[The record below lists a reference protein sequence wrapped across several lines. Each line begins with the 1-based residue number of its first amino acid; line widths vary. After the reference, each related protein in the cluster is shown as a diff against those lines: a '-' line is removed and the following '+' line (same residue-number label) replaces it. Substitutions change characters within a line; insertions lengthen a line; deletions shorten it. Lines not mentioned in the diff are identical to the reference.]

1 MWVPGFKIYVDE
13 KALNVNRKTHVE
25 AIFKLGKQFRNL
37 VSLTL
42 PCMPISFLGL
52 LIVYVLLYDST
63 PRPFSLSSV
72 FESPYLLT
80 SLNPPLC
87 FST

>member
-1 MWVPGFKIYVDE
+1 MCLALSLWVPVFKLYVDE

-42 PCMPISFLGL
+42 PYTPMCFLGFF
-52 LIVYVLLYDST
+52 IV
-63 PRPFSLSSV
+63 
-72 FESPYLLT
+72 
-80 SLNPPLC
+80 
-87 FST
+87 